1 MIEKPVPA
9 ETYRHQLNTLEARLQ
24 EAKRKKERISW
35 TRLAVIIATA
45 LRGYQLWTQNIPL
58 AFFAAAVGIAIF
70 LLLVVLAGRNHDIIV
85 QLNNLVAINQ
95 EELKVLDHQYT
106 QLPDGIHFK
115 PADHAYANDLDI
127 FGRASLYQ

>member
-9 ETYRHQLNTLEARLQ
+9 DMYRQQLHTLNARLQ

-45 LRGYQLWTQNIPL
+45 LIGYQLWTQNIPL
-58 AFFAAAVGIAIF
+58 AFFAAAVGIAVF
-70 LLLVVLAGRNHDIIV
+70 LRLVVLAGRNHEIIV

-95 EELKVLDHQYT
+95 EELK
-106 QLPDGIHFK
+106 
-115 PADHAYANDLDI
+115 
-127 FGRASLYQ
+127 